1 MPCSAEKT
9 VSLLRERNKALG
21 NVVMYGEAVQCI
33 KGLYNLYFRIDFT
46 RYIIYT
52 KSSLFLGEIL

>member
-1 MPCSAEKT
+1 M
-9 VSLLRERNKALG
+9 SLLRERNKALG

-33 KGLYNLYFRIDFT
+33 KGLYNLYFRIDFI